1 MSLLQIIL
9 LAIIQGITEFLPVS
23 SSGHLVVVNR
33 LLETWGH
40 APVQDLI
47 EVSIFLHLGTLAA
60 VLVFYRREIARLFG
74 SDRRVLGLLVVGT
87 LPAAILGVW
96 IKKGLPT
103 ETSNLILNNV
113 LLAGCMF
120 PITAAG
126 LLWAARLNRNEGA
139 PPLDDEV
146 SSQVDGDYP
155 QLSWGKTLVIGL
167 LQALALLPGISRS
180 GSTIVAGLGVGL
192 QREAA
197 ATFAF
202 LLAIP
207 AIGGAGVL
215 ELAEVWQEGSTGTP
229 PATLAAG
236 FTVSMLVGLV
246 ALTLLIR
253 WVRQGRL
260 AMFAYYLIPLGVA
273 VVSWQLAG

>member
-9 LAIIQGITEFLPVS
+9 LAIVQGITEFLPVS

-40 APVQDLI
+40 SPVEDLL
-47 EVSIFLHLGTLAA
+47 EVSIVLHLGTLAA
-60 VLVFYRREIARLFG
+60 VLVFYRREIVRLLG
-74 SDRRVLGLLVVGT
+74 RDRRVLGLLVVGT
-87 LPAAILGVW
+87 LPAAILGVL
-96 IKKGLPT
+96 IKKVLPD
-103 ETSNLILNNV
+103 EMSGQILNNV

-126 LLWAARLNRNEGA
+126 LLWASGR
-139 PPLDDEV
+139 PPGKV
-146 SSQVDGDYP
+146 DYP
-155 QLSWGKTLVIGL
+155 QLTWRQTLSIGL
-167 LQALALLPGISRS
+167 LQAFALLPGISRS
-180 GSTIVAGLGVGL
+180 GATIVAGLGAGL
-192 QREAA
+192 RREAA

-207 AIGGAGVL
+207 AIAGAGVL
-215 ELAEVWQEGSTGTP
+215 ELVEVWKEGATGTS

-236 FTVSMLVGLV
+236 FAISMLVGLG
-246 ALTLLIR
+246 ALALLIH

-273 VVSWQLAG
+273 VVGWQLAG